1 VARLSSL
8 SICILIAVVCS
19 VLSVSNNIASDYVA
33 YGELY
38 KGLQFGDFSTCEG
51 VEIGWCIPSML
62 FHEMAFDYAHVA
74 FLFSLLIYS
83 LVLIFILDTLD
94 EYRIKQWYAILAI
107 VFFTVFIIRPEMA
120 SHLTRQY
127 LAAMFLM
134 LSMSATGRLWRIF
147 WFSIAA
153 LFHISIL
160 FLFPVVLAAHY
171 GGFTAR
177 RIFGTLVVLGAAL
190 IFLKSNFSIQLADWA
205 LSINVRPRILYNVFF
220 KLKNVSHQ
228 YGFVSSWKC
237 LLIFMGIFP
246 ALLFLQKKAV
256 KFFAE
261 CYLYYIVFM
270 IFIYFASPI
279 YFERF
284 FHYGKIFLFYSLMIA
299 MCEVAVGRFKERV
312 SI

>member
-1 VARLSSL
+1 VARLFFLSL
-8 SICILIAVVCS
+8 CILIAVVCS

-33 YGELY
+33 YSKLY
-38 KGLQFGDFSTCEG
+38 QGLQFGNFSTCEG

-83 LVLIFILDTLD
+83 LALIFILDTVD
-94 EYRIKQWYAILAI
+94 KYRIKQWYAILAI

-134 LSMSATGRLWRIF
+134 LSMSATSRLWRIF

-160 FLFPVVLAAHY
+160 FLFPVLLAAHY

-177 RIFGTLVVLGAAL
+177 RIFGTLVVLGMAL
-190 IFLKSNFSIQLADWA
+190 IFLKSNMSIQLADWA
-205 LSINVRPRILYNVFF
+205 LSINVRPRILYNIFF

-237 LLIFMGIFP
+237 LLIFLGVFP
-246 ALLFLQKKAV
+246 VLVFSYKKEV
-256 KFFAE
+256 KFFVE

-270 IFIYFASPI
+270 AFIYFASPI

-284 FHYGKIFLFYSLMIA
+284 FHYGKILLFYALMITA
-299 MCEVAVGRFKERV
+299 CEVVTGNFKRRF
-312 SI
+312 SL